1 MMMDSYN
8 HGDVIVIPFPFVDSA
23 LAKRRPAVV
32 LSQGSFNL
40 KAGALIC
47 GMLTSVSKTKW
58 PGDINLKDWS
68 KAGLKKP
75 CLFRMKI
82 FTIDTNLVREM
93 VGGLSKA
100 DLEQVQKSFRKQ
112 IMGE

>member
-8 HGDVIVIPFPFVDSA
+8 HGDVVVIPFPFIDST

-32 LSQGSFNL
+32 LSQGNFNL
-40 KAGALIC
+40 KSGALVC
-47 GMLTSVSKTKW
+47 GMLTSVKTSKW

-75 CLFRMKI
+75 CHFRMKI
-82 FTIDTNLVREM
+82 FTIDTNLVREK
-93 VGGLSKA
+93 VGGLSKV
-100 DLEQVQKSFRKQ
+100 DLEQIQKSFRKQ
-112 IMGE
+112 MLGE